1 MATINVY
8 NGKKGKTYRV
18 QIRRT
23 GHPIISESFKSLRE
37 ARYWAK
43 IIEAGLATPNPLMQI
58 KDHLDTVKTVSS
70 HLETSYTMQDR
81 ILKYWEQKLG
91 SLKLTEITPKLINQ
105 HRDALLKVYET
116 GTARR
121 SLALLGSMLNVAYKD
136 YEWFPV
142 NPMSKVRKPRDSKP
156 RQRYLSDEEWSRLL
170 TACKA
175 STHRMLYPITI
186 LSLATGARYSE
197 LINLKLSNVDFQRNI
212 VYFYKT
218 NNQQPNSIILS

>member
-1 MATINVY
+1 
-8 NGKKGKTYRV
+8 
-18 QIRRT
+18 
-23 GHPIISESFKSLRE
+23 
-37 ARYWAK
+37 
-43 IIEAGLATPNPLMQI
+43 
-58 KDHLDTVKTVSS
+58 
-70 HLETSYTMQDR
+70 MQDR
-81 ILKYWEQKLG
+81 ISRYRKDVIPLKAKTTQKTNEPVLKYWEQKLG

-136 YEWFPV
+136 YEWLPV

-197 LINLKLSNVDFQRNI
+197 LINLKFSNVDFQRNI